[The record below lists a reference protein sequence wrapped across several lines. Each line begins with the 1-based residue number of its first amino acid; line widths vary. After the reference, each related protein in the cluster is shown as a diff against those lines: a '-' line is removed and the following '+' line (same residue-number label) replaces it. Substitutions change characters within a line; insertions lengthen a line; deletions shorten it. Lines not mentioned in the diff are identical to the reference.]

1 MTKIKTGKRVG
12 MLSVATL
19 ISAATLSLG
28 GALAASAHVGLS
40 GSNNE
45 AGSSSLLTFAF
56 SHGCDGSPTNK
67 VAIQIPEGI
76 NSVTPTVNA
85 GWTVE
90 KKLEELATPITD
102 GHGNQVTKRVSEV
115 VYTAKTPIADGLRE
129 AFVLSLK
136 LPEDAAGK
144 TIAFPTVQSCVSG
157 EHAWI
162 QIAAEG
168 QDPHD
173 LDSPAPTI
181 SVVEASGS
189 EHGDGHGDADKD
201 NDGHNHADAASEISQ
216 DPFSIIALIA
226 GVLGLLL
233 GATALIVSRKKKA

>member
-1 MTKIKTGKRVG
+1 MTKNILAKRVG
-12 MLSVATL
+12 LLSVTTL
-19 ISAATLSLG
+19 ISAVALSLG

-40 GSNNE
+40 GSSNE
-45 AGSSSLLTFAF
+45 AGATSLLTFAF

-76 NSVTPTVNA
+76 NNVTPTVNA
-85 GWTVE
+85 GWDVE

-115 VYTAKTPIADGLRE
+115 IYTAKMPIEDGLRE

-144 TIAFPTVQSCVSG
+144 IIAFPTVQSCVSG

-181 SVVEASGS
+181 SVVEPSGS
-189 EHGDGHGDADKD
+189 GDGHDQGDKGS
-201 NDGHNHADAASEISQ
+201 DGHEHSASDKSDGLK
-216 DPFSIIALIA
+216 DPFSILALIA
-226 GVLGLLL
+226 GILGLLL
-233 GATALIVSRKKKA
+233 GGTALIVSRKKKA